1 MTNEQ
6 MFKAANEIYNC
17 FWLKWRNKKISGN
30 DWNILIQESREL
42 AKRYPFKFV
51 REWIIEIQDEL
62 EKRNKILN

>member
-6 MFKAANEIYNC
+6 MFKATNEIYNC
-17 FWLKWRNKKISGN
+17 FWIKWRNKKISGN
-30 DWNILIQESREL
+30 DWSILIQESREL

-51 REWIIEIQDEL
+51 RVWIIEMQDEL

>member
-6 MFKAANEIYNC
+6 MFKATNEIYNC
-17 FWLKWRNKKISGN
+17 FWLKWRNKISGN